1 MERFTQTMK
10 ALSDPTRLRIIHL
23 LMHRSLCVC
32 EMTAILNESQP
43 KISKHML
50 SLYQAGLVKKTRHR
64 QFMTYQL
71 NQTEPLIPS
80 VVSMIQAYQEQDY
93 DLKVDGQVLLKP
105 EKWACD
111 ITNRVL

>member
-1 MERFTQTMK
+1 MENFTQTMK

-50 SLYQAGLVKKTRHR
+50 SLYQAGLVKKTRFR

-71 NQTEPLIPS
+71 NHEEPLIPS
-80 VVSMIQAYQEQDY
+80 ILSMIQAYQAQDAG
-93 DLKVDGQVLLKP
+93 LKEDYQVLLNP
-105 EKWACD
+105 NQWASD
-111 ITNRVL
+111 IPDRIL